1 MEIRRYL
8 SIIRRHLVLVVFIIV
23 AALAAGWMITPRTE
37 TYTATS
43 TLYVGSRSINLDPT
57 SDQISGDRVAGLDRL
72 IGTFVELVESRP
84 VAERAARRAQASVAG
99 VPLPADIV
107 SGTMAEQ
114 VPNTNLIEV
123 SFTSEDPVIA
133 QRVSDSVARTFVEQ
147 IREFEPR
154 ETETEAEQVIS
165 IYQPAARPTLPEP
178 SGLRRNLILT
188 GVLGVLVAGAVLALL
203 EYLDIT
209 VRSPEDAERQLG
221 LPVLGV
227 IPPLRKEESLGRWRP
242 IARTGPAPVGAER
255 PGSTS
260 G

>member
-8 SIIRRHLVLVVFIIV
+8 SIIRRRLVLVVLIIA

-43 TLYVGSRSINLDPT
+43 TLYVGSRSISLDPT

-72 IGTFVELVESRP
+72 IGTFIELVESRP
-84 VAERAARRAQASVAG
+84 VAERAARLAQAAVDGAP
-99 VPLPADIV
+99 VPSEIV
-107 SGTMAEQ
+107 SGTLAEQ

-123 SFTSEDPVIA
+123 SFTDEDPVIA
-133 QRVSDSVARTFVEQ
+133 QRVSDSVATTFVQQ
-147 IREFEPR
+147 IRQFEPR

-165 IYQPAARPTLPEP
+165 VYEPAALPTLPEP

-188 GVLGVLVAGAVLALL
+188 GVLGVLVAGALLALL

-209 VRSPEDAERQLG
+209 LRSPEDAERQLG

-227 IPPLRKEESLGRWRP
+227 IPALRKEEALGRWRP
-242 IARTGPAPVGAER
+242 IARTGPGPVGAER
-255 PGSTS
+255 PGANPA
-260 G
+260 